1 MQDIKDNMFTEKVEP
16 QSNFNNHIDSK
27 YKKSYRNISSKST
40 GTYQAKLKF
49 PVGELRDLRFEGIP
63 SCEMEITFLGT
74 ASCHPSITRGVSS
87 TCLRYNSDIFL
98 FDCGES
104 TQLQLQKSRIRPS
117 KIRKIFISHTH
128 GDHFFGISGI
138 LCHLGKAALEEHCIE
153 TSNEEVIVDI
163 YGPEG
168 VRDYIR
174 TTLQISHSAIAIPHR
189 IHELK
194 NVPYFNGK
202 SFKKFQY
209 RSLNTRLDRRFGE
222 REGSL
227 DIYPT
232 NDGIY
237 EIGSCGELRVVAA
250 PMQHVVP
257 CVGYVIQEESRQGS
271 LNIDFVSNL
280 IESNKVELAKLADNR
295 GDYKKTF
302 RTLKSL
308 GPTDKFIFPS
318 GDIVFGKDVNQPS
331 KKGRKI
337 AILGDTS
344 SASLIRDVAMD
355 ADIVIHEA
363 TNAFFPD
370 TDYSK
375 YMNYKDLETETISH
389 GHSTPQMAGR
399 FASAVN
405 AKKLILN
412 HFSPRYS
419 GDNSES
425 SMRKMWM
432 IEDMARETSNLS
444 VPNDVIA
451 AWDFMSLPIPL
462 R

>member
-1 MQDIKDNMFTEKVEP
+1 
-16 QSNFNNHIDSK
+16 
-27 YKKSYRNISSKST
+27 
-40 GTYQAKLKF
+40 
-49 PVGELRDLRFEGIP
+49 
-63 SCEMEITFLGT
+63 
-74 ASCHPSITRGVSS
+74 
-87 TCLRYNSDIFL
+87 
-98 FDCGES
+98 
-104 TQLQLQKSRIRPS
+104 
-117 KIRKIFISHTH
+117 
-128 GDHFFGISGI
+128 
-138 LCHLGKAALEEHCIE
+138 
-153 TSNEEVIVDI
+153 
-163 YGPEG
+163 
-168 VRDYIR
+168 
-174 TTLQISHSAIAIPHR
+174 
-189 IHELK
+189 
-194 NVPYFNGK
+194 
-202 SFKKFQY
+202 
-209 RSLNTRLDRRFGE
+209 
-222 REGSL
+222 
-227 DIYPT
+227 
-232 NDGIY
+232 
-237 EIGSCGELRVVAA
+237 
-250 PMQHVVP
+250 MQHVVP